1 MQKNQRINF
10 IKKLEKV
17 LQKSG
22 TLKNIMKSEIYSEV
36 PKSRRSSLHD
46 VIRANSNKI
55 LKNKYFLFE

>member
-22 TLKNIMKSEIYSEV
+22 TLKYIMKSEIYSEV

-46 VIRANSNKI
+46 VIRANSNKNFKKQI
-55 LKNKYFLFE
+55 FFI

>member
-46 VIRANSNKI
+46 VIRAN

>member
-22 TLKNIMKSEIYSEV
+22 TLKNIMKSEKIQKFLKVEED
-36 PKSRRSSLHD
+36 D
-46 VIRANSNKI
+46 VIRANSNKNFKKQI
-55 LKNKYFLFE
+55 FFI